1 MDLLEETKSLAVRA
15 GALALGERES
25 AGAEVACETK
35 ASETDIVTATDR
47 RVESFVIEAARKLLP
62 GSAFYGEEGGEQG
75 PADAEYRWIIDPI
88 DGTANFARDLTNW
101 AVSIALW
108 REGKPFLGVVY
119 APRLRELYCA
129 KAGEGAFCN
138 GRRLRVSA
146 VDRLTRAACSTGFSC
161 LRAGW
166 TEETNL
172 KFFARIAP
180 RMLAMRRL
188 GCASLDL
195 SLVAS
200 GRIDF
205 AWELNLGL
213 YDHAAGQLLVT
224 EAGGRF
230 TDLLGGTE
238 YPQKGTLASNGVL
251 HGTLLEYFSDYRA
264 LRR

>member
-1 MDLLEETKSLAVRA
+1 MELLEEIKSLAVRA
-15 GALALGERES
+15 GALALGDRDT
-25 AGAEVACETK
+25 AEGVIACDSK
-35 ASETDIVTATDR
+35 ATVTDIVTATDR

-62 GSAFYGEEGGEQG
+62 GSAVYGEESGEEG
-75 PADAEYRWIIDPI
+75 DVDAEFRWIVDPI

-108 REGKPFLGVVY
+108 RNGAPFIGVVC
-119 APRLRELYCA
+119 APRLHELYYA
-129 KAGEGAFCN
+129 QLGGGAFCN
-138 GRRLRVSA
+138 GRRLRVST
-146 VDRLTRAACSTGFSC
+146 VDRMERAACSTGFSC

-172 KFFARIAP
+172 EFFARIAP
-180 RMLAMRRL
+180 RMLAVRRL

-195 SLVAS
+195 AFVAA
-200 GRIDF
+200 GKIDF

-224 EAGGRF
+224 EAGGSF
-230 TDLLGGTE
+230 SDLMGGGE
-238 YPQKGTLASNGVL
+238 YPRKGSLGSNGILHEKVL
-251 HGTLLEYFSDYRA
+251 SCFHDYRA

>member
-1 MDLLEETKSLAVRA
+1 MDRLEEIKSLAVRA
-15 GALALGERES
+15 GALALGDRDTAS
-25 AGAEVACETK
+25 GGIACDSK
-35 ASETDIVTATDR
+35 ATATDIVTATDR
-47 RVESFVIEAARKLLP
+47 RVESFVVEAAQKLLP
-62 GSAFYGEEGGEQG
+62 GSAFYGEEGGEKG

-108 REGKPFLGVVY
+108 RCGAPYIGVVY
-119 APRLRELYCA
+119 GPRLRELYCA
-129 KAGEGAFCN
+129 QLGGGAFCN
-138 GRRLRVSA
+138 GRRLRVST
-146 VDRLTRAACSTGFSC
+146 VDRMERAAFSTGFSC

-180 RMLAMRRL
+180 EIMAVRRL

-195 SLVAS
+195 AFVAA

-205 AWELNLGL
+205 AWELDLGL

-230 TDLLGGTE
+230 SDLMGGDDSPRRGSLG
-238 YPQKGTLASNGVL
+238 SNGILHDKVL
-251 HGTLLEYFSDYRA
+251 SYFHDYRA